1 MSVKGVTMSRL
12 SAIIGAPLALAFV
25 SLTQQSVL
33 SQIPSSPKAA
43 AWTPPRTPDGQ
54 PDLQGFWTNATIT
67 PFERPRE
74 LAEKQFLTPEEA
86 AALEKQVGETRVDRA
101 PPPGDT
107 GGYNEFWFDRGT
119 KVVRTRR
126 TSLVVDPPNGLIP
139 PLTPQAQ
146 QRVEAARAAAR
157 QHPADGPENRSLPE
171 RCLLWP
177 TAGPPMLPAGYNSMY
192 EIVQAPG
199 YVIIVTEMIHDARII
214 PLDGRPHLPPG
225 VRQWMGDSRGHW
237 EGDTLVIDTANF
249 TNKTS
254 FRGSGENLGLVERF
268 TRADPE
274 TILYQ
279 FTVDD
284 PEAFTRRWSVELFM
298 TRSEGP
304 LFEYA
309 CNEGNYALMDILGG
323 ARADERKA
331 AAEAA
336 GKVSR

>member
-1 MSVKGVTMSRL
+1 
-12 SAIIGAPLALAFV
+12 
-25 SLTQQSVL
+25 
-33 SQIPSSPKAA
+33 
-43 AWTPPRTPDGQ
+43 
-54 PDLQGFWTNATIT
+54 
-67 PFERPRE
+67 
-74 LAEKQFLTPEEA
+74 
-86 AALEKQVGETRVDRA
+86 
-101 PPPGDT
+101 
-107 GGYNEFWFDRGT
+107 
-119 KVVRTRR
+119 
-126 TSLVVDPPNGLIP
+126 
-139 PLTPQAQ
+139 
-146 QRVEAARAAAR
+146 
-157 QHPADGPENRSLPE
+157 
-171 RCLLWP
+171 
-177 TAGPPMLPAGYNSMY
+177 MY

-214 PLDGRPHLPPG
+214 PLDGHPHLPPS

-284 PEAFTRRWSVELFM
+284 PEAFTRKWSVELFM
-298 TRSEGP
+298 TRSAGP

-309 CNEGNYALMDILGG
+309 CNEGNYALVDILGG